1 MEIKLNKALS
11 ICISI
16 VYLII
21 FTVGIPVLHFLKGYF
36 FADSCIES
44 SCGASWIVGLPF
56 FLMCLS
62 PFLIGLW
69 LYVNSINY
77 GIDKWTW
84 LALGLVYGNYALVLL
99 ILMLIIEK
107 ANLKIDI
114 FKSVQ
119 NLLILLIICFVLTML
134 SKMFFNQ
141 NFYKSIIDVHSY
153 SDYANY
159 SYLMV
164 ILTTGFMIVMNIFI
178 AISEFIK
185 GNVDKVSIRSIW
197 IIAIIVLGLL
207 PIILHKGIVELRN
220 KNNAA

>member
-1 MEIKLNKALS
+1 MEFKLNKALS

-16 VYLII
+16 LYLII
-21 FTVGIPVLHFLKGYF
+21 FTVGIPVLHFLKAHF

-44 SCGASWIVGLPF
+44 SCGASWIIGIPF
-56 FLMCLS
+56 FLMSLS

-69 LYVNSINY
+69 LYVNSNNY

-99 ILMLIIEK
+99 ILILIIEK
-107 ANLKIDI
+107 VNLKMDI
-114 FKSVQ
+114 YKSIK
-119 NLLILLIICFVLTML
+119 NLLILLIICYVLTML
-134 SKMFFNQ
+134 SKMFFNHD
-141 NFYKSIIDVHSY
+141 FYKTFIDVHSY

-159 SYLMV
+159 SRLMA
-164 ILTTGFMIVMNIFI
+164 ILISGFMIVTNIFI
-178 AISEFIK
+178 AISEFLK
-185 GNVDKVSIRSIW
+185 RNVDKSSVRSIW
-197 IIAIIVLGLL
+197 IIAVIVLGLL

>member
-1 MEIKLNKALS
+1 MEFKLNKALS
-11 ICISI
+11 ITISI

-21 FTVGIPVLHFLKGYF
+21 FTFGVPMLNFLNGHCV
-36 FADSCIES
+36 ADSCIES
-44 SCGASWIVGLPF
+44 SCGASWIIGFSFF
-56 FLMCLS
+56 FLSLS
-62 PFLIGLW
+62 PLVIGLW
-69 LYVNSINY
+69 LYLNSNNY

-99 ILMLIIEK
+99 ILLLIIEK
-107 ANLKIDI
+107 ANLKMDI

-134 SKMFFNQ
+134 SKMFFNH
-141 NFYKSIIDVHSY
+141 NFYKTIMDVRSY
-153 SDYANY
+153 SDYADY
-159 SYLMV
+159 SGLMA
-164 ILTTGFMIVMNIFI
+164 ILISGFMIVMNIFL

-185 GNVDKVSIRSIW
+185 GKVDKVSVRSIW